1 MSFRREL
8 GTFDATMVVVGGI
21 IGAGIFINPY
31 IVAQRLDSGW
41 LVMAAWIAGGGI
53 AIAGAFTFAEL
64 GSLFPTTGG
73 HYASS
78 PGWWRPVG
86 WTGRRA
92 RTVWAALLVVG
103 LGGCSVIQQA
113 FEKASRRPTVRV
125 LAYNIKHGEGMDQGV
140 DLERAAAVIRAA
152 RPDVVTLQEI
162 DRNTSRTERVD
173 QAARLGD
180 LTGLE
185 HAFGPFMEYQGGE
198 YGMAILS
205 RWPIV
210 EVVNHVL
217 PPGEEPRST
226 LAARI
231 RLPGEAGEVIVAGVH
246 FYRTEQE
253 RFRQAREVVDIFEQE
268 ETPIILA
275 GDFNSRRGDRVMD
288 VIEHHWSLPDKGDPI
303 ETFPAN
309 RPEREIDFVG
319 YRPADRFELL
329 EYRVLDERVASDH
342 RPVLMVLRLR

>member
-125 LAYNIKHGEGMDQGV
+125 LAYNIKHVKAWTKGWTWS
-140 DLERAAAVIRAA
+140 ER
-152 RPDVVTLQEI
+152 
-162 DRNTSRTERVD
+162 
-173 QAARLGD
+173 
-180 LTGLE
+180 
-185 HAFGPFMEYQGGE
+185 
-198 YGMAILS
+198 
-205 RWPIV
+205 
-210 EVVNHVL
+210 
-217 PPGEEPRST
+217 PP
-226 LAARI
+226 
-231 RLPGEAGEVIVAGVH
+231 
-246 FYRTEQE
+246 
-253 RFRQAREVVDIFEQE
+253 
-268 ETPIILA
+268 
-275 GDFNSRRGDRVMD
+275 
-288 VIEHHWSLPDKGDPI
+288 
-303 ETFPAN
+303 
-309 RPEREIDFVG
+309 
-319 YRPADRFELL
+319 
-329 EYRVLDERVASDH
+329 
-342 RPVLMVLRLR
+342 